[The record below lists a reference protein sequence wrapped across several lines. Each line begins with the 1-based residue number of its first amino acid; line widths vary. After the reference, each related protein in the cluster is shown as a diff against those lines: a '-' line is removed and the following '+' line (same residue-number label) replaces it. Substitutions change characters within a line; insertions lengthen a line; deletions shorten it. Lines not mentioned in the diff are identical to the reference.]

1 MEKQN
6 KLFRYVDN
14 LCYELFVDGTELE
27 LKEYLIVKE
36 TPKGNWIREHGMYGK
51 PKFVLKG
58 YGKRFAHE
66 TKEMAL
72 NSFICRKKRQIIIN
86 KEIIKRAKH
95 SLSIAEGMKTEQ
107 EPY

>member
-14 LCYELFVDGTELE
+14 LGYELFVDGTELE

-36 TPKGNWIREHGMYGK
+36 TPKGNWIREHGK

-58 YGKRFAHE
+58 DGKRFAHE

-72 NSFICRKKRQIIIN
+72 KSFICRKKNQIRIN
-86 KEIIKRAKH
+86 NEMIERAKH
-95 SLSIAEGMKTEQ
+95 SLSIAEGMKKTE